1 MTEPLPLARLLSAA
15 TQLTVRRLNETLA
28 TRGYPNLRPADGY
41 ALLALG
47 SEGATTSQLGARL
60 GITKQAAAKISNRL
74 EQAGYLCRSS
84 HPSDA
89 RAQLLARTARGVE
102 LLETAADVQRQIEQD
117 WARTVGA
124 RKVTEMRAALE
135 SVLQQAPQDAP
146 LTRLW

>member
-60 GITKQAAAKISNRL
+60 GITKQAAAKISTRL
-74 EQAGYLCRSS
+74 EQAGYLCRSG

-89 RAQLLARTARGVE
+89 RAQLLRRTARGAE
-102 LLETAADVQRQIEQD
+102 LLEAAADVQRQIEQE
-117 WARTVGA
+117 WARAVGP
-124 RKVTEMRAALE
+124 RKLTEMRAVLE
-135 SVLQQAPQDAP
+135 SVLQQAPQNTP